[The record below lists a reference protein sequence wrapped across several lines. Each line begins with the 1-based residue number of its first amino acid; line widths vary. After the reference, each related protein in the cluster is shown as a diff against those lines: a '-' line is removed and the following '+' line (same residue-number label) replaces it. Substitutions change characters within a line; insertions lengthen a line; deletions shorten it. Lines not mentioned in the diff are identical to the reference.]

1 MFEQL
6 ANPWWIFVL
15 LGIFAGTLSGMLGIG
30 GGVIL
35 VPTLVIALGFAQ
47 KSAQGMSLAIMVPL
61 ALVGAIR
68 YKYCGE
74 VDLNILVIVLI
85 VAGAIAG
92 SLVGTEIAH
101 RVPNHVLRRLFSVIL
116 VIVAVRMFVGSSKPP
131 IAGVDDNI
139 IEQDNVSVVES
150 GGTD

>member
-1 MFEQL
+1 MLEQL
-6 ANPWWIFVL
+6 ANPWWVFVL

-47 KSAQGMSLAIMVPL
+47 KSAQGMSLAIMVPM

-68 YKYCGE
+68 YKFSGD
-74 VDLNILVIVLI
+74 VDLNLLVIGLI
-85 VAGAIAG
+85 VAGSIVG
-92 SLVGTEIAH
+92 SLAGTEIAH
-101 RVPNHVLRRLFSVIL
+101 RVPNHMLRKLFSVIL
-116 VIVAVRMFVGSSKPP
+116 VIVAVKMFMGSSK
-131 IAGVDDNI
+131 AAADENVSDQNS
-139 IEQDNVSVVES
+139 VSVVES

>member
-6 ANPWWIFVL
+6 ANPWWVFVL

-68 YKYCGE
+68 YKLSGD
-74 VDLNILVIVLI
+74 VDLNLLVIGLI

-92 SLVGTEIAH
+92 TLMGTEIEH
-101 RVPNHVLRRLFSVIL
+101 RVPSHLLRKLFSVIL
-116 VIVAVRMFVGSSKPP
+116 VIVAVKMFIGPSKPP
-131 IAGVDDNI
+131 GSAAG
-139 IEQDNVSVVES
+139 DNVSDQNNISVVES